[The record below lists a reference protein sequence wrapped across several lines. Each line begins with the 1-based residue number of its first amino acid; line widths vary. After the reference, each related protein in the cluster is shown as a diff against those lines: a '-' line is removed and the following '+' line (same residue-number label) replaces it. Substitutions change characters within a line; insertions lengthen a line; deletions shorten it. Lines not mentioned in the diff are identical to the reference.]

1 MHHTVVSKS
10 WLRRANS
17 PRGFQFAMILATVVP
32 ITVLLV
38 QHGWTMASGAPVG
51 LLAGLAVALGFLGT
65 AHVPST
71 LYLFSDTKVRQFMRA
86 TPGQLIAIPLLIVL
100 LSTVAFAAVPLQHVM
115 FVALF
120 YVLWQAWHY
129 GKQNVGVFAFSCMM
143 ERRPSMDAAERFTIV
158 GGVVAG
164 VLGTYQVLRPAF
176 GLDARLFVF
185 DTSVLDTVGLWA
197 YRAGAALYVVVLL
210 VMLRNLVAH
219 RSRYTPLNA
228 TLYMLTVAFFGP
240 MYLSTDPVFA
250 FTSYAVAHGL
260 QYLGFLGYH
269 AAGRTLREEPYRN
282 LGHESASQSF
292 RSFVNVMPLALF
304 AVIVLL
310 GGAFWYFG
318 GTIVIGRVINLF
330 SQPLFQTGFDDMM
343 LVRIMLGGLFGLT
356 MAHFW
361 FDQRLWRLR
370 EPAKRDWLRQ
380 AYAEVLPR
388 QAARPAA

>member
-10 WLRRANS
+10 WLRRVNT
-17 PRGFQFAMILATVVP
+17 PRGFQIAMILATLVP
-32 ITVLLV
+32 MGVLLV
-38 QHGWTMASGAPVG
+38 QKGWTMASGAPLG

-71 LYLFSDTKVRQFMRA
+71 LYLFSDQKVRAFMRN
-86 TPGQLIAIPLLIVL
+86 TPGQLVGIPVLIVL
-100 LSTVAFAAVPLQHVM
+100 LSTVLFAAVPLQHVM

-129 GKQNVGVFAFSCMM
+129 GKQNVGVFAFSCIM
-143 ERRPSMDAAERFTIV
+143 EQRPSMDAAERFTIV

-176 GLDARLFVF
+176 GLDGQLFVF
-185 DTSVLDTVGLWA
+185 DTSLLDTVGLWA
-197 YRAGAALYVVVLL
+197 FRAGAALYIVVLL
-210 VMLRNLVAH
+210 VMLRNLVVH
-219 RSRYTPLNA
+219 RARYTPLNTA
-228 TLYMLTVAFFGP
+228 LYVLTVAFFGP

-269 AAGRTLREEPYRN
+269 AAGRTLREEPYRS
-282 LGHESASQSF
+282 LGHESASTSF
-292 RSFVNVMPLALF
+292 RSFVNSMPLVLF
-304 AVIVLL
+304 TIVVLL

-330 SQPLFQTGFDDMM
+330 NGGLDD
-343 LVRIMLGGLFGLT
+343 LTQIRIMLGGLFGLT

-370 EPAKRDWLRQ
+370 EPAKRNWLRS
-380 AYAEVLPR
+380 AYAEVLTR
-388 QAARPAA
+388 